1 LIKVKTS
8 PLIFLGLFFSSISML
23 IYAYK
28 NYANQEIGYGIIF
41 TLLFIFLIGLVFLG
55 IRRNKKIDQKKRI
68 E

>member
-1 LIKVKTS
+1 
-8 PLIFLGLFFSSISML
+8 ML

-28 NYANQEIGYGIIF
+28 NYANQEMGYGIIF